1 MITLCTTAPALIL
14 WMMWYLLTFRIN
26 SAPCAM
32 KEWSMYATEYPVIGR
47 YVGFYMTLLLEVLFE
62 SHLNHFLISSLNM
75 CYVLIYWNI
84 IHVIFLVSF
93 CCCNKMFET
102 MWVFFPL
109 GGLLHMYCGFQCVFT
124 ALLCVWTVLYVFLV
138 LFFSFFFS
146 PDSLFHPVLV
156 CLFFFYLIF
165 NYFLFIF

>member
-47 YVGFYMTLLLEVLFE
+47 YVEFYMMLLLELLFE

-109 GGLLHMYCGFQCVFT
+109 KVF
-124 ALLCVWTVLYVFLV
+124 CICTVVSSVFLWHSCV
-138 LFFSFFFS
+138 YELCYTCFSFFSFPFFFS
-146 PDSLFHPVLV
+146 PGSLFVSS
-156 CLFFFYLIF
+156 CSGLFVFLLS
-165 NYFLFIF
+165 YF